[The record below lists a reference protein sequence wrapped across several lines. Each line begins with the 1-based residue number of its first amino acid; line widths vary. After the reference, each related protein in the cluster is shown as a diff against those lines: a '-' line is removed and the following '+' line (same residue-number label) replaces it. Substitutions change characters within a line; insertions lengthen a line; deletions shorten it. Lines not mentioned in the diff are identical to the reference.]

1 MASQTYKL
9 DSLELLEAEAEE
21 RETDERDEEMLRL
34 EEARWE
40 LQHQRRL
47 ALTSFVNRIELEPYP
62 EPSPYD
68 LTEFE
73 FDEIVAWQVPGFIG
87 RRDN

>member
-9 DSLELLEAEAEE
+9 DSFELLEAEAEE
-21 RETDERDEEMLRL
+21 RETDQQDEEMLRI

-40 LQHQRRL
+40 LQHQRL
-47 ALTSFVNRIELEPYP
+47 LGLSSFVNRLEMESDE

-68 LTEFE
+68 LTEFD
-73 FDEIVAWQVPGFIG
+73 FDEIVSWEVPGFNG
-87 RRDN
+87 RKDN

>member
-9 DSLELLEAEAEE
+9 DSFELLEAEAED
-21 RETDERDEEMLRL
+21 READHHDEEGLRL

-47 ALTSFVNRIELEPYP
+47 GLASLWTRLELEPDP
-62 EPSPYD
+62 QPSPYD

-73 FDEIVAWQVPGFIG
+73 FDEIVAWAVPGFVG
-87 RRDN
+87 RKDN